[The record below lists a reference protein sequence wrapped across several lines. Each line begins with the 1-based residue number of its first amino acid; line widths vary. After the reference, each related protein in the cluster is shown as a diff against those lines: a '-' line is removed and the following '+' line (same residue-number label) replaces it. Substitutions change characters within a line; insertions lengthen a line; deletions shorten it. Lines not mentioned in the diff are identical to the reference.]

1 VTATMPSP
9 AASPQDDLAPV
20 TLYALDRQR
29 ARIEEKLRAAMDRV
43 LDHGQFI
50 LGPEVAALEA
60 RLADTC
66 GVSHAIGVSSGRDA
80 LIMALMAL
88 GVGPGDAVF
97 VPAFTFSATAG
108 SIVSVNAVPIFV
120 DVDAATFNMDPVAL
134 DRAIAETKSKGRHR
148 PKAVM
153 PVDLYGLPADYE
165 TIGAIAAREGLQI
178 IADAAQSLGAA
189 APSGLVGSLAPITA
203 VSFYPT
209 KPLGAYGDG
218 GALLTNDDALAAT
231 VQEIRSHGRSG
242 AGDEAL
248 RLGMTGRLD
257 TLQAAVLLAKF
268 EIFADELVRRR
279 QIAERYTAGLRD
291 VMSTPDIA
299 EGYRSAWALYTVRI
313 ADRDQA
319 RKTLSDNGIQTGLFY
334 PTPLHRHGAFRPWVS
349 PNEAHPV
356 AEQLS
361 RDVLSL
367 PIYPDL
373 RDMEVDRVIA
383 AVRAVISS
391 DQGPQA

>member
-1 VTATMPSP
+1 
-9 AASPQDDLAPV
+9 
-20 TLYALDRQR
+20 
-29 ARIEEKLRAAMDRV
+29 MDRV
-43 LDHGQFI
+43 LDHGQYV
-50 LGPEVAALEA
+50 LGPEVSALEA
-60 RLADTC
+60 ELVEHC
-66 GVSHAIGVSSGRDA
+66 GVPHAIGVSSGRDA

-108 SIVSVNAVPIFV
+108 SVASVGAVPVFV
-120 DVDAATFNMDPVAL
+120 DVDAATFNMDPAAL
-134 DRAIAETKSKGRHR
+134 ETAIANVRSQGRLQPR
-148 PKAVM
+148 AVM

-165 TIGAIAAREGLQI
+165 TIGTIAAREGI
-178 IADAAQSLGAA
+178 HVIADAAQSLGGI
-189 APSGLVGSLAPITA
+189 APAGPVGSLAPISA

-218 GALLTNDDALAAT
+218 GAVLTNDDALAET
-231 VQEIRSHGRSG
+231 VREIRSHGRSG

-268 EIFADELVRRR
+268 EVFADEMVRRQ

-291 VMSTPDIA
+291 VVSTPDIA
-299 EGYRSAWALYTVRI
+299 AGYRSAWALYTVRI
-313 ADRDQA
+313 ADRDRV
-319 RKTLSDNGIQTGLFY
+319 RKDLSDAGIQTGLFY
-334 PTPLHRHGAFRPWVS
+334 PTPLHRHGAFQPWVAPDES
-349 PNEAHPV
+349 HPV

-361 RDVLSL
+361 QDVLSL

-373 RDMEVDRVIA
+373 TDREADRVIA
-383 AVRAVISS
+383 AVRAVI
-391 DQGPQA
+391 

>member
-1 VTATMPSP
+1 MIVNAPMPSP
-9 AASPQDDLAPV
+9 AVPPEDDLAPV

-29 ARIEEKLRAAMDRV
+29 ARIEVKLAAGMDRV

-50 LGPEVAALEA
+50 LGPEVTALEA
-60 RLADTC
+60 ELADYC
-66 GVSHAIGVSSGRDA
+66 GVPHAIGVSSGRDA

-88 GVGPGDAVF
+88 DVGPGDAVF

-108 SIVSVNAVPIFV
+108 SVASVGAVPVFV
-120 DVDAATFNMDPVAL
+120 DVDAATFNMDPTAL
-134 DRAIAETKSKGRHR
+134 ETAIANVRSKGRSQ
-148 PKAVM
+148 PKTVM

-165 TIGAIAAREGLQI
+165 TIGAIAAREGLDV
-178 IADAAQSLGAA
+178 IADAAQSLGGA
-189 APSGLVGSLAPITA
+189 APAGQVGSLAPISA

-218 GALLTNDDALAAT
+218 GAVLTNDDGMAET
-231 VQEIRSHGRSG
+231 VREIRSHGRSG

-268 EIFADELVRRR
+268 EVFADEMARRQ
-279 QIAERYTAGLRD
+279 QIAERYMAGLKD
-291 VMSTPDIA
+291 VMPTPEIA
-299 EGYRSAWALYTVRI
+299 TGYRSAWALYTVRVP
-313 ADRDQA
+313 DRDRIRQDLLNA
-319 RKTLSDNGIQTGLFY
+319 GIQTGLFY
-334 PTPLHRHGAFRPWVS
+334 PTPLHHHGAFQRWVS
-349 PNEAHPV
+349 PDETHPV
-356 AEQLS
+356 SEQLA

-373 RDMEVDRVIA
+373 TDSEADRVIA
-383 AVRAVISS
+383 ALRTVI
-391 DQGPQA
+391 

>member
-1 VTATMPSP
+1 MTVTVPMPSP
-9 AASPQDDLAPV
+9 AVSPQDDLAPV

-29 ARIEEKLRAAMDRV
+29 ARIEATLRAGMDRV
-43 LDHGQFI
+43 LDHGQFV

-60 RLADTC
+60 ELADYC
-66 GVSHAIGVSSGRDA
+66 GVPHAIGVSSGRDA

-88 GVGPGDAVF
+88 GVGPGGAVF

-108 SIVSVNAVPIFV
+108 SVASVGAVPVFI

-134 DRAIAETKSKGRHR
+134 ETAIANIRSEDRLQ

-165 TIGAIAAREGLQI
+165 EIGAIAARGGLDI
-178 IADAAQSLGAA
+178 IADAARSLGGA
-189 APSGLVGSLAPITA
+189 APAGPVGSLAPISA

-218 GALLTNDDALAAT
+218 GAVLTNDDALAET
-231 VQEIRSHGRSG
+231 VREIRSHGRSG

-257 TLQAAVLLAKF
+257 TIQAAVLLAKF
-268 EIFADELVRRR
+268 EVFADEMARRQ
-279 QIAERYTAGLRD
+279 QIAERYTAGLAD
-291 VMSTPDIA
+291 VVSTPDIA
-299 EGYRSAWALYTVRI
+299 AGYRSAWALYTVRVP
-313 ADRDQA
+313 DRDRV
-319 RKTLSDNGIQTGLFY
+319 RKGLSDAGIQSGLFY
-334 PTPLHRHGAFRPWVS
+334 PTPLHRHGAFQPWVS
-349 PNEAHPV
+349 PDESHPV

-373 RDMEVDRVIA
+373 TDREADRVIA
-383 AVRAVISS
+383 ALRAVI
-391 DQGPQA
+391 

>member
-1 VTATMPSP
+1 MTVTAPMPSP
-9 AASPQDDLAPV
+9 DVSPQDNLAPV

-29 ARIEEKLRAAMDRV
+29 ARIETRLSAGMDRV

-50 LGPEVAALEA
+50 LGPEVTALEA
-60 RLADTC
+60 ELAGYC
-66 GVSHAIGVSSGRDA
+66 GVPHAIGVSSGRDA

-88 GVGPGDAVF
+88 DIGSGDAVF

-108 SIVSVNAVPIFV
+108 SVASVGAVPVFV
-120 DVDAATFNMDPVAL
+120 DVDVATFNMDPAAL
-134 DRAIAETKSKGRHR
+134 ETAIANVRGEGRLQ

-153 PVDLYGLPADYE
+153 PVDLYGLPANYE
-165 TIGAIAAREGLQI
+165 KIGLIAAREGFHV
-178 IADAAQSLGAA
+178 IADAAQSLGGA
-189 APSGLVGSLAPITA
+189 APAGPVGSLAPISA

-218 GALLTNDDALAAT
+218 GAVLTNDDGLAET
-231 VQEIRSHGRSG
+231 VREIRSHGRSG

-268 EIFADELVRRR
+268 EVFADEMVRRQ
-279 QIAERYTAGLRD
+279 QIAERYTAGLAD
-291 VMSTPDIA
+291 VVSTPDVA
-299 EGYRSAWALYTVRI
+299 AGFGSAWALYTVRV
-313 ADRDQA
+313 ADRDRV
-319 RKTLSDNGIQTGLFY
+319 RKDLSDAGIQTGLFY
-334 PTPLHRHGAFRPWVS
+334 PTPLHRHGAFQPWVS
-349 PNEAHPV
+349 PGESHTV

-361 RDVLSL
+361 QDVLSL

-373 RDMEVDRVIA
+373 TDSEADRVIA
-383 AVRAVISS
+383 ALRAVI
-391 DQGPQA
+391 

>member
-1 VTATMPSP
+1 MTPPMASP
-9 AASPQDDLAPV
+9 AVSPPDDRAPV

-29 ARIEEKLRAAMDRV
+29 ARIEAKLRAGMDRV
-43 LDHGQFI
+43 LEHGQFV

-60 RLADTC
+60 ELADYC
-66 GVSHAIGVSSGRDA
+66 GVPHAIGVSSGRDA

-88 GVGPGDAVF
+88 NVGPGDAVF

-108 SIVSVNAVPIFV
+108 SVASVGAVPVFV
-120 DVDAATFNMDPVAL
+120 DVEPETFNMDPAAL
-134 DRAIAETKSKGRHR
+134 ESAVAETRSQGRLQPR
-148 PKAVM
+148 AVM

-165 TIGAIAAREGLQI
+165 KIGVIAAHEGLHI
-178 IADAAQSLGAA
+178 IADAAQSLGGA
-189 APSGLVGSLAPITA
+189 APAGPVGSLAPISA

-218 GALLTNDDALAAT
+218 GAVLTDDDNLAQT
-231 VQEIRSHGRSG
+231 VREIRSHGRSG

-268 EIFADELVRRR
+268 EIFADEMVRRQ
-279 QIAERYTAGLRD
+279 QIAERYTTGLAD
-291 VMSTPDIA
+291 VVSTPHIA
-299 EGYRSAWALYTVRI
+299 EGYSSAWALYTVRVP
-313 ADRDQA
+313 DRDRV
-319 RKTLSDNGIQTGLFY
+319 RKDLSDCGIQSGLFY
-334 PTPLHRHGAFRPWVS
+334 PIPLHRHGAFQPWVS
-349 PNEAHPV
+349 ADESHPV

-361 RDVLSL
+361 QDVLSL

-373 RDMEVDRVIA
+373 TDREADRVIA
-383 AVRAVISS
+383 ALRTVV
-391 DQGPQA
+391 

>member
-1 VTATMPSP
+1 MTVTAPMPSL
-9 AASPQDDLAPV
+9 AVSPQDDLAPV

-29 ARIEEKLRAAMDRV
+29 ARIEATLRAGMDRV
-43 LDHGQFI
+43 LDHGQFV

-60 RLADTC
+60 ELADYC
-66 GVSHAIGVSSGRDA
+66 SVPHAIGVSSGRDA

-108 SIVSVNAVPIFV
+108 SVASVGAVPVFV

-134 DRAIAETKSKGRHR
+134 ETAIANIRIEGRLQ

-165 TIGAIAAREGLQI
+165 EIGAIAARGGLDI
-178 IADAAQSLGAA
+178 IADAAQSLGGA
-189 APSGLVGSLAPITA
+189 APAGPVGSLAPISA

-218 GALLTNDDALAAT
+218 GAVLTNDDALAET
-231 VQEIRSHGRSG
+231 VREIRSHGRSG

-257 TLQAAVLLAKF
+257 TIQAAVLLAKF
-268 EIFADELVRRR
+268 EVFADEMARRQ
-279 QIAERYTAGLRD
+279 QIAERYTAGLAD
-291 VMSTPDIA
+291 VVSTPDIA
-299 EGYRSAWALYTVRI
+299 AGYRSAWALYTIRI
-313 ADRDQA
+313 ADRDRV
-319 RKTLSDNGIQTGLFY
+319 RKGLSDAGIQTGLFY
-334 PTPLHRHGAFRPWVS
+334 PIPLHRHGAFQPWVS
-349 PNEAHPV
+349 PDESHPV

-373 RDMEVDRVIA
+373 TDREADRVIA
-383 AVRAVISS
+383 AVRAVI
-391 DQGPQA
+391 

>member
-1 VTATMPSP
+1 MSAPMQSR
-9 AASPQDDLAPV
+9 AASPQDGLAPV

-29 ARIEEKLRAAMDRV
+29 ARIEEKLRAGMDRV

-60 RLADTC
+60 KLADYC
-66 GVSHAIGVSSGRDA
+66 GVPHAIGVSSGRDA

-108 SIVSVNAVPIFV
+108 SVASVNAVPVFV

-134 DRAIAETKSKGRHR
+134 ERAIAETKSKGRHR

-153 PVDLYGLPADYE
+153 PVDLYGLPADYVA
-165 TIGAIAAREGLQI
+165 IGAIAAREGLQI
-178 IADAAQSLGAA
+178 IADAAQSFGGA
-189 APSGLVGSLAPITA
+189 APSGPVGSLAPISA

-218 GALLTNDDALAAT
+218 GAVLTNDDALAES
-231 VQEIRSHGRSG
+231 VREIRSHGRSG
-242 AGDEAL
+242 GGDEAL

-291 VMSTPDIA
+291 VVSTLDIA
-299 EGYRSAWALYTVRI
+299 EGYRSAWALYTLRVPER
-313 ADRDQA
+313 DRF
-319 RKTLSDNGIQTGLFY
+319 RKKLSDIGIQTGLFY
-334 PTPLHRHGAFRPWVS
+334 PIPLHRHGAFQPWVS
-349 PNEAHPV
+349 PDEAHPV
-356 AEQLS
+356 AEKLS
-361 RDVLSL
+361 QDVLSL

-373 RDMEVDRVIA
+373 TDMEVDRVIA
-383 AVRAVISS
+383 AVRDVILP
-391 DQGPQA
+391 DQAAQA

>member
-1 VTATMPSP
+1 
-9 AASPQDDLAPV
+9 
-20 TLYALDRQR
+20 
-29 ARIEEKLRAAMDRV
+29 MDRV

-60 RLADTC
+60 KLAEYC
-66 GVSHAIGVSSGRDA
+66 GVPHAIGVSSGRDA

-108 SIVSVNAVPIFV
+108 SVASVGAVPVFV
-120 DVDAATFNMDPVAL
+120 DVDAATFNMDSAAL
-134 DRAIAETKSKGRHR
+134 EMAIATVRSESRLQPR
-148 PKAVM
+148 AVM
-153 PVDLYGLPADYE
+153 PVDLYGLPADYVA
-165 TIGAIAAREGLQI
+165 IGTIAARENLAV
-178 IADAAQSLGAA
+178 IADAAQSIGGAA
-189 APSGLVGSLAPITA
+189 PLGPVGSLAPISA

-218 GALLTNDDALAAT
+218 GAVLTNDDALAET
-231 VQEIRSHGRSG
+231 VREIRSHGRSG

-268 EIFADELVRRR
+268 EVFADEMARRQ
-279 QIAERYTAGLRD
+279 QIAERYTAGLMGLLN
-291 VMSTPDIA
+291 VVNTPEVG
-299 EGYRSAWALYTVRI
+299 EGCRSAWALYTLRIPERDRVR
-313 ADRDQA
+313 
-319 RKTLSDNGIQTGLFY
+319 KELSDIGIQTGLFY

-349 PNEAHPV
+349 PDETHPV
-356 AEQLS
+356 AEKLS
-361 RDVLSL
+361 QDVLSL

-373 RDMEVDRVIA
+373 TDMEVDRVIG
-383 AVRAVISS
+383 AVRDVISS
-391 DQGPQA
+391 HQAV